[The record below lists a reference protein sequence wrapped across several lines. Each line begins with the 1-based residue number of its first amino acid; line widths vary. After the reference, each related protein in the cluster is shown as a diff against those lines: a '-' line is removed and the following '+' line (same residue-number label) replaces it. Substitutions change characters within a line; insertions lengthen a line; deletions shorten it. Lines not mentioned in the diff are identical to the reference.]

1 MKEEKKMGNYKE
13 FIESKLT
20 CIQESGFESDKSTYN
35 KNLFEWQRD
44 IVHWAL
50 RKGKAC
56 LFEDCGLGK
65 TLQQLSFAE
74 EVCKHTGGN
83 VLILAPLAVAS
94 QTKNEGIKF
103 GIEVNICRK
112 QCDVKKGINITNYEM
127 IEHFQPETFE
137 GIILD
142 ESSILKNST
151 GATKTALT
159 EMFKNTPYKLC
170 CTATP
175 APNDFMEI
183 GNHAEFLGIMTQV
196 EMLATYFVHD
206 GKNTSKWRLKGHAK
220 SKFFEWI
227 ASWACCMTSPADLGY
242 EAGGYDLPPLNIN
255 EVQVESEDRETDDGQ
270 MMFFAETAESLS
282 ERREARK
289 ESLERRVEKS
299 KEIAEAADGQ
309 ALIWCDFN
317 DESALLAKEISESV
331 EVKGADTDEY
341 KKSSMIAFSNGE
353 VKRLISKPKIAG
365 WGMNWQN
372 CNTVIFCGLS
382 DSFES
387 YYQAV
392 RRCWRFGQQKPVD
405 VYIITSEAE
414 IAVKQNIE
422 RKQAEAQQ
430 MTAELVKY
438 TKDILSS
445 EIKGTIRIS
454 EKYIAIETMILPE
467 WLRSERDAS

>member
-1 MKEEKKMGNYKE
+1 MKSYKE
-13 FIESKLT
+13 FINSKLT
-20 CIQESGFESDKSTYN
+20 QIVQSGFESDKTQYN
-35 KNLFEWQRD
+35 ANLFDWQRD

-50 RKGKAC
+50 KKGKAC

-83 VLILAPLAVAS
+83 VLILAPLAVAA
-94 QTKNEGIKF
+94 QTRNEGIKF
-103 GIEVNICRK
+103 GIEVNICRT
-112 QCDVKKGINITNYEM
+112 QDDVKQGINITNYEM
-127 IEHFQPETFE
+127 IKYFDETTFE

-151 GATKTALT
+151 GATRILLT
-159 EMFKNTPYKLC
+159 EKFKHTPYKLC

-183 GNHAEFLGIMTQV
+183 GNHAEFLGIMSQV

-220 SKFFEWI
+220 DKFFEWI

-242 EAGGYDLPPLNIN
+242 DGKEYQLPPLNIN
-255 EVQVESEDRETDDGQ
+255 EIQVESGNKEAEDGQ
-270 MMFFAETAESLS
+270 MLFYAEVAESLS
-282 ERREARK
+282 ERREARH

-299 KEIAEAADGQ
+299 KEIAESANGQ

-317 DESALLAKEISESV
+317 DESAMLAATVEDSV
-331 EVKGADTDEY
+331 EVKGADSDEH
-341 KKSSMIAFSNGE
+341 KKTAMINFSQGK

-392 RRCWRFGQQKPVD
+392 RRCWRFGQKKPVD

-454 EKYIAIETMILPE
+454 EKYIAIETMVIPD
-467 WLRSERDAS
+467 WLRSETA

>member
-1 MKEEKKMGNYKE
+1 MKSYKQ
-13 FIESKLT
+13 FIQSKLT
-20 CIQESGFESDKSTYN
+20 QIHASGFDSDKMTYN

-50 RKGKAC
+50 KKGKAC

-74 EVCKHTGGN
+74 EVCKHTGGK

-94 QTKNEGIKF
+94 QTKSEGIKF
-103 GIEVNICRK
+103 GIEVNICRT
-112 QCDVKKGINITNYEM
+112 QADVKDGINITNYEM
-127 IEHFQPETFE
+127 IDHFDEASFM

-151 GATKTALT
+151 GATRIALT
-159 EMFKNTPYKLC
+159 EKFKHTPYKLC

-183 GNHAEFLGIMTQV
+183 GNHAEFLGIMTQT

-220 SKFFEWI
+220 DKFFEWI

-242 EAGGYDLPPLNIN
+242 DGSQYQLPPLNIH
-255 EVQVESEDRETDDGQ
+255 EIQVESGNKEAEDGQ
-270 MMFFAETAESLS
+270 LLFYAEVAESLS
-282 ERREARK
+282 ERREARH

-299 KEIAEAADGQ
+299 KEIAENAEGQ

-317 DESALLAKEISESV
+317 DESAMLAETILDSV
-331 EVKGADTDEY
+331 EVKGADSDEH
-341 KKSSMIAFSNGE
+341 KKTSMIKFSQGE

-414 IAVKQNIE
+414 ISVKQNIE
-422 RKQAEAQQ
+422 RKQSEAQH

-438 TKDILSS
+438 TKDIISS

-454 EKYIAIETMILPE
+454 EKYIAVDKMIIPE
-467 WLRSERDAS
+467 WLRSERNAG

>member
-1 MKEEKKMGNYKE
+1 MRDYKE
-13 FIESKLT
+13 FINSKLT
-20 CIQESGFESDKSTYN
+20 QIKASGFDSDKNGYN
-35 KNLFEWQRD
+35 SNLFDWQRD

-50 RKGKAC
+50 IKGKAC

-94 QTKNEGIKF
+94 QTKNEGLKF
-103 GIEVNICRK
+103 GIEVNICRT
-112 QCDVKKGINITNYEM
+112 QDDVKPGINITNYEM
-127 IEHFQPETFE
+127 IEHFDESTFE

-151 GATKTALT
+151 GATRIALT
-159 EMFKNTPYKLC
+159 EKFKHTPYKLC

-206 GKNTSKWRLKGHAK
+206 GKNTSKWRLKGHAR

-242 EAGGYDLPPLNIN
+242 DGKDYYLPPLNIH
-255 EVQVESEDRETDDGQ
+255 EIQVESGNTENDDGQ
-270 MMFFAETAESLS
+270 MLFYAEVAESLS
-282 ERREARK
+282 ERREARH
-289 ESLERRVEKS
+289 ESLERRVDKS
-299 KEIAEAADGQ
+299 KEIAENADGQ

-317 DESALLAKEISESV
+317 DESALLAAKIEDNV
-331 EVKGADTDEY
+331 EVKGADSDEH
-341 KKSSMIAFSNGE
+341 KKTAMLNFSQGK
-353 VKRLISKPKIAG
+353 VKRLTSKPRIAG

-392 RRCWRFGQQKPVD
+392 RRCWRFGQKKPVD

-414 IAVKQNIE
+414 ISVKQNIE

-454 EKYIAIETMILPE
+454 EKYIAVDKMIIPE
-467 WLRSERDAS
+467 WLRSEKNAS

>member
-1 MKEEKKMGNYKE
+1 MEYQDFIRSKET
-13 FIESKLT
+13 SV
-20 CIQESGFESDKSTYN
+20 QQSGFESDKSTYN
-35 KNLFEWQRD
+35 KNLFEWQKD

-50 RKGKAC
+50 KKGKAC

-65 TLQQLSFAE
+65 TLQQLSFAD
-74 EVCKHTGGN
+74 EVFKHTGGN
-83 VLILAPLAVAS
+83 VLILAPLAVAA
-94 QTKNEGIKF
+94 QTKAEGEKF

-112 QCDVKKGINITNYEM
+112 QCDVKAGINITNYEM
-127 IEHFQPETFE
+127 IEHFEPETFQ

-183 GNHAEFLGIMTQV
+183 GNHAEFLGIMSQT

-220 SKFFEWI
+220 AKFFEWI
-227 ASWACCMTSPADLGY
+227 ASWACCMTSPANLGY
-242 EAGGYDLPPLNIN
+242 DSGEYKLPPLIIH
-255 EVQVESEDRETDDGQ
+255 EIQVESGNTQAEDGQ
-270 MMFFAETAESLS
+270 LMFYAETAESLS

-289 ESLERRVEKS
+289 ESLEKRVEKS
-299 KEIAEAADGQ
+299 KEIAESVDGQ
-309 ALIWCDFN
+309 ALIWCDYN
-317 DESALLAKEISESV
+317 DESALLAAEIAESV
-331 EVKGADTDEY
+331 EVKGADTDEH
-341 KKSSMIAFSNGE
+341 KKTAMLNFSNGE

-392 RRCWRFGQQKPVD
+392 RRCWRFGQKKPVD

-422 RKQAEAQQ
+422 RKQSEAQQ
-430 MTAELVKY
+430 MTGELVKY
-438 TKDILSS
+438 TKDILES
-445 EIKGTIRIS
+445 EIKGTVRIS
-454 EKYIAIETMILPE
+454 ERYIAIEQMIVPE
-467 WLRSERDAS
+467 WLRSEVV

>member
-1 MKEEKKMGNYKE
+1 
-13 FIESKLT
+13 
-20 CIQESGFESDKSTYN
+20 
-35 KNLFEWQRD
+35 
-44 IVHWAL
+44 
-50 RKGKAC
+50 
-56 LFEDCGLGK
+56 
-65 TLQQLSFAE
+65 
-74 EVCKHTGGN
+74 
-83 VLILAPLAVAS
+83 
-94 QTKNEGIKF
+94 
-103 GIEVNICRK
+103 
-112 QCDVKKGINITNYEM
+112 
-127 IEHFQPETFE
+127 
-137 GIILD
+137 
-142 ESSILKNST
+142 
-151 GATKTALT
+151 
-159 EMFKNTPYKLC
+159 MFKNTPYKLC

-183 GNHAEFLGIMTQV
+183 GNHAEFLGIMSQT

-242 EAGGYDLPPLNIN
+242 EAGGYDLPPLNIH
-255 EVQVESEDRETDDGQ
+255 EIQVESGNTENEDGQ
-270 MMFFAETAESLS
+270 MMFYAETAESLS

-299 KEIAEAADGQ
+299 KEIAENADGQ
-309 ALIWCDFN
+309 ALIWCDYN
-317 DESALLAKEISESV
+317 DESALLAKEVQESV
-331 EVKGADTDEY
+331 EVKGADTDEH
-341 KKSSMIAFSNGE
+341 KKTSMINFSNGD

-392 RRCWRFGQQKPVD
+392 RRCWRFGQTKPVD
-405 VYIITSEAE
+405 VYIITSDAE

-454 EKYIAIETMILPE
+454 EKYIAIETMVIPE
-467 WLRSERDAS
+467 WLRSEVS

>member
-1 MKEEKKMGNYKE
+1 MDYKE
-13 FIESKLT
+13 FISSKLT
-20 CIQESGFESDKSTYN
+20 QIVQSGFESDKSQYN
-35 KNLFEWQRD
+35 ANLFDWQRD

-50 RKGKAC
+50 KKGKAC

-74 EVCKHTGGN
+74 EVCKHTSGN

-94 QTKNEGIKF
+94 QTKNEGLKF
-103 GIEVNICRK
+103 GIDVNICRT
-112 QCDVKKGINITNYEM
+112 QDDVKPGINITNYEM
-127 IEHFQPETFE
+127 IDHFDESTFS
-137 GIILD
+137 GIVLD

-151 GATKTALT
+151 GATRIALT
-159 EMFKNTPYKLC
+159 EKFKDTPYKLC

-183 GNHAEFLGIMTQV
+183 GNHAEFLGIMTQT

-220 SKFFEWI
+220 DKFFEWI

-242 EAGGYDLPPLNIN
+242 DGKDYQLPPLIIN
-255 EVQVESEDRETDDGQ
+255 EIQVESGNTENEEGQ
-270 MMFFAETAESLS
+270 LMFYAEAAESLS
-282 ERREARK
+282 ERREARH
-289 ESLERRVEKS
+289 ESLERRVDKS
-299 KEIAEAADGQ
+299 KEIAENAGGQ
-309 ALIWCDFN
+309 SLIWCDFN
-317 DESALLAKEISESV
+317 DESAMLADKIEDSV
-331 EVKGADTDEY
+331 EVKGADSDEH
-341 KKSSMIAFSNGE
+341 KKTSMIYFSQGK

-392 RRCWRFGQQKPVD
+392 RRCWRFGQKKPVN

-414 IAVKQNIE
+414 ISVKQNIE
-422 RKQAEAQQ
+422 RKQREAQQ

-454 EKYIAIETMILPE
+454 EKYIAVDTMIIPS
-467 WLRSERDAS
+467 WLRSEKNAS

>member
-1 MKEEKKMGNYKE
+1 MNDYKE
-13 FIESKLT
+13 FIKSKLT
-20 CIQESGFESDKSTYN
+20 QIKSSGFESDKSQYN
-35 KNLFEWQRD
+35 KNLFDWQRD

-50 RKGKAC
+50 KKGKAC

-74 EVCKHTGGN
+74 EVYKHTGEN
-83 VLILAPLAVAS
+83 VLILAPLAVAA
-94 QTKNEGIKF
+94 QTRSEGRKF
-103 GIEVNICRK
+103 GIDVNICRT
-112 QCDVKKGINITNYEM
+112 QDDVKQGINITNYEM
-127 IEHFQPETFE
+127 IDHFDESAFS

-151 GATKTALT
+151 GATRIALT
-159 EMFKNTPYKLC
+159 EKFKDTPYKLC

-183 GNHAEFLGIMTQV
+183 GNHAEFLGIMTQT

-220 SKFFEWI
+220 DKFFEWI

-242 EAGGYDLPPLNIN
+242 DDKDYQLPPLNIH
-255 EVQVESEDRETDDGQ
+255 EIQVESGNTENEDGQ
-270 MMFFAETAESLS
+270 MMFYAEVAESLS

-289 ESLERRVEKS
+289 ESLERRADKS
-299 KEIAEAADGQ
+299 KEIAEQADGQ
-309 ALIWCDFN
+309 SLIWCDFN
-317 DESALLAKEISESV
+317 DESALLSEIIPDSV
-331 EVKGADTDEY
+331 EVKGADSDEH
-341 KKSSMIAFSNGE
+341 KKTSMINFSQGE

-392 RRCWRFGQQKPVD
+392 RRCWRFGQKKPVD

-414 IAVKQNIE
+414 ISVKQNIE
-422 RKQAEAQQ
+422 RKQAEAQH
-430 MTAELVKY
+430 MIAELVKY

-454 EKYIAIETMILPE
+454 EKYIAVEEMRLPI
-467 WLRSERDAS
+467 WLRSESDESKKSVY

>member
-1 MKEEKKMGNYKE
+1 MDAYKE
-13 FIESKLT
+13 FIKSKLT
-20 CIQESGFESDKSTYN
+20 EVKASGFDSDVSTYN
-35 KNLFEWQRD
+35 KNLFDWQRD

-50 RKGKAC
+50 KKGKAC

-74 EVCKHTGGN
+74 EVYKHTGGN
-83 VLILAPLAVAS
+83 VLILAPLAVAT
-94 QTKNEGIKF
+94 QTKNEGLKF
-103 GIEVNICRK
+103 GIDVTICRK
-112 QCDVKKGINITNYEM
+112 QEDVKDGINITNYEM
-127 IEHFQPETFE
+127 IDHFDESQFT
-137 GIILD
+137 GIVLD

-151 GATKTALT
+151 GATRIALT
-159 EMFKNTPYKLC
+159 EKFKDTPYKLC

-220 SKFFEWI
+220 DKFFEWI

-242 EAGGYDLPPLNIN
+242 DGKEYQLPPLTVN
-255 EVQVESEDRETDDGQ
+255 EIQVESDNKEQEDEQ
-270 MMFFAETAESLS
+270 LLFFAEVAESLS
-282 ERREARK
+282 ERREARRD
-289 ESLERRVEKS
+289 SIDRRVE
-299 KEIAEAADGQ
+299 ETRRIAEQADGQ
-309 ALIWCDFN
+309 ALIWCDLN
-317 DESALLAKEISESV
+317 DESATLAERIPESV
-331 EVKGADTDEY
+331 EVKGADSDEH
-341 KKSSMIAFSNGE
+341 KKTAMINFSKGD

-392 RRCWRFGQQKPVD
+392 RRCWRFGQKKPVD

-414 IAVKQNIE
+414 ISVKQNIE
-422 RKQAEAQQ
+422 RKQREAQQ

-454 EKYIAIETMILPE
+454 EKYIAVDTMMIPD
-467 WLRSERDAS
+467 WLRSEKNAS

>member
-1 MKEEKKMGNYKE
+1 MNYLD
-13 FIESKLT
+13 FIRSKDT
-20 CIQESGFESDKSTYN
+20 QIKESGFDSDKSQYN
-35 KNLFEWQRD
+35 KYLFDWQRD

-50 RKGKAC
+50 RKGRAC

-65 TLQQLSFAE
+65 TLQQLSYAD
-74 EVCKHTGGN
+74 EVCKHTGGD

-94 QTKNEGIKF
+94 QTKQEGVKF
-103 GIEVNICRK
+103 GIEVNICRT
-112 QCDVKKGINITNYEM
+112 QADVKKGINITNYEM
-127 IEHFQPETFE
+127 IEHFEPSKFE

-159 EMFKNTPYKLC
+159 DMFRDTPYKLC

-183 GNHAEFLGIMTQV
+183 GNHAEFLGIMTQT

-242 EAGGYDLPPLNIN
+242 DGKGYDLPPLNVN
-255 EVQVESEDRETDDGQ
+255 EIQVESDSTETADGQ
-270 MMFFAETAESLS
+270 MMLFAEIAESLS

-289 ESLERRVEKS
+289 ESLERRVQKA
-299 KEIAEAADGQ
+299 KEIAESAQGQ
-309 ALIWCDFN
+309 ALIWCDYN
-317 DESALLAKEISESV
+317 DESALLSQAVADAV
-331 EVKGADTDEY
+331 EVKGADSDEH
-341 KKSSMIAFSNGE
+341 KKTAMLDFANGK
-353 VKRLISKPKIAG
+353 VKRLVSKPKIAG

-414 IAVKQNIE
+414 QSVKQNIE
-422 RKQAEAQQ
+422 RKQADAQK

-438 TKDILSS
+438 TKDILSQ

-454 EKYIAIETMILPE
+454 ESYIAVDKMIIPD
-467 WLRSERDAS
+467 WLRSENNECKKSVC

>member
-1 MKEEKKMGNYKE
+1 MTYKDFIRSKETQIVK
-13 FIESKLT
+13 
-20 CIQESGFESDKSTYN
+20 CGFESDKSTYN
-35 KNLFEWQRD
+35 KHLFEWQRD

-50 RKGKAC
+50 LKGKAC

-74 EVCKHTGGN
+74 EVCKHTKGK

-94 QTKNEGIKF
+94 QTKQEGLKF
-103 GIEVNICRK
+103 GIEVNICRT
-112 QCDVKKGINITNYEM
+112 QDDVKGGINITNYEM
-127 IEHFQPETFE
+127 IDHFAPSEFE

-183 GNHAEFLGIMTQV
+183 GNHAEFLGIMSQT

-220 SKFFEWI
+220 EKFFEWI
-227 ASWACCMTSPADLGY
+227 ATWACCMTSPEDLGY
-242 EAGGYDLPPLNIN
+242 NGQEYHLPVLNIN
-255 EVQVESEDRETDDGQ
+255 EIQVESGNKEAADGQ
-270 MMFFAETAESLS
+270 MLLFAEIAESLS
-282 ERREARK
+282 DRREARH
-289 ESLERRVEKS
+289 ESLERRVAKA
-299 KEIAEAADGQ
+299 KEIAEGAEGQ
-309 ALIWCDFN
+309 SLIWCDYN
-317 DESALLAKEISESV
+317 DESALIAETVSEIV
-331 EVKGADTDEY
+331 EVKGSDTDNH
-341 KKSSMIAFSNGE
+341 KKTSMIDFANGKI
-353 VKRLISKPKIAG
+353 KRLVSKPKIAG

-405 VYIITSEAE
+405 VYIITSQAEAS
-414 IAVKQNIE
+414 VKQNIE
-422 RKQAEAQQ
+422 RKQADAQR

-438 TKDILSS
+438 TKDILSK
-445 EIKGTIRIS
+445 EIKGTVRMS
-454 EKYIAIETMILPE
+454 ESYIAIDQMIVPS
-467 WLRSERDAS
+467 WLKGEKR

>member
-1 MKEEKKMGNYKE
+1 MNAYKE
-13 FIESKLT
+13 FIKSKLT
-20 CIQESGFESDKSTYN
+20 EVKASGFDSDVSTYN
-35 KNLFEWQRD
+35 KNLFDWQRD

-50 RKGKAC
+50 KKGKAC

-74 EVCKHTGGN
+74 EVCKHTGGK
-83 VLILAPLAVAS
+83 VLILAPLAVAA
-94 QTKNEGIKF
+94 QTKNEGMKF
-103 GIEVNICRK
+103 GIDVNICRK
-112 QCDVKKGINITNYEM
+112 QEDVADGINITNYEM
-127 IEHFQPETFE
+127 IDHFDESEFV

-151 GATKTALT
+151 GATRIALT
-159 EMFKNTPYKLC
+159 EKFKDTPYKLC

-183 GNHAEFLGIMTQV
+183 GNHAEFLGIMTQT

-220 SKFFEWI
+220 DKFFEWI

-242 EAGGYDLPPLNIN
+242 DGEEYKLPPLNIN
-255 EVQVESEDRETDDGQ
+255 EIQVESGNREQEDGQ
-270 MMFFAETAESLS
+270 LLFYAEVAESLS
-282 ERREARK
+282 ERREARR
-289 ESLERRVEKS
+289 ESIDRRVDES
-299 KEIAEAADGQ
+299 KRIAEQADGQ
-309 ALIWCDFN
+309 ALIWCDLN
-317 DESALLAKEISESV
+317 DESAMLADRIPDSV
-331 EVKGADTDEY
+331 EVKGADSDEH
-341 KKSSMIAFSNGE
+341 KKTAMIDFSQGK

-392 RRCWRFGQQKPVD
+392 RRCWRFGQKKPVD

-414 IAVKQNIE
+414 ISVKQNIE
-422 RKQAEAQQ
+422 RKQRESQQ
-430 MTAELVKY
+430 MTAELVKF

-454 EKYIAIETMILPE
+454 EKYIAVDKMIIPE
-467 WLRSERDAS
+467 WLRSEKNAS

>member
-1 MKEEKKMGNYKE
+1 MNYKE
-13 FIESKLT
+13 FIHSKLV
-20 CIQESGFESDKSTYN
+20 QSQSSGFESDRSTYN
-35 KNLFEWQRD
+35 PNLFEWQRD

-50 RKGKAC
+50 KKGKAC

-65 TLQQLSFAE
+65 TLQQLSFADE
-74 EVCKHTGGN
+74 TCKHTGGKA
-83 VLILAPLAVAS
+83 LIIAPLAVAT
-94 QTKNEGIKF
+94 QTKNEGVKF
-103 GIEVNICRK
+103 GIEVNICRTQK
-112 QCDVKKGINITNYEM
+112 DVKDGINITNYEM
-127 IEHFQPETFE
+127 IEHFVPAEFDCV
-137 GIILD
+137 ILD

-151 GATKTALT
+151 GATRALLT
-159 EMFKNTPYKLC
+159 EMFKDTPFKLC

-183 GNHAEFLGIMTQV
+183 GNHAEFLGIMTQT

-206 GKNTSKWRLKGHAK
+206 GKNTSKWRLKGHAREI
-220 SKFFEWI
+220 FFEWI

-242 EAGGYDLPPLNIN
+242 DGSGYDLPPLTVN
-255 EVQVESEDRETDDGQ
+255 EIQVESNNKESDDGQ
-270 MMFFAETAESLS
+270 IMLFAEVAESLT

-289 ESLERRVEKS
+289 SSLEKRAQRA
-299 KEIAEAADGQ
+299 KEIAESADGQ

-317 DESALLAKEISESV
+317 DESAMLADIVEDIV
-331 EVKGADTDEY
+331 EVKGADSDEH
-341 KKSSMIAFSNGE
+341 KKNSMIDFAQGNI
-353 VKRLISKPKIAG
+353 KRLVSKPKIAG

-392 RRCWRFGQQKPVD
+392 RRCWRFGQKKPVD

-414 IAVKQNIE
+414 QAVKQNIE

-430 MTAELVKY
+430 MTAELVKH

-454 EKYIAIETMILPE
+454 EKYIAVDKMIIPE
-467 WLRSERDAS
+467 WLRSENDECKKSVC